1 MSEQKQNKMAVMPM
15 GKLIFSMSLP
25 LMVSLLVQ
33 SLYNI
38 VDGIFV
44 ARISEKAL
52 TATSLAMPFQL
63 LMIAASVG
71 TSVGLNAL
79 LSRLLGAKK
88 YQEANEAAATGMIL
102 GLFCT
107 VCFMAL
113 GLTCADTFM
122 SWFTDDPETAV
133 LAGQY
138 LTICMTFCLGIFVET
153 ICQRLLQAAGNAFL
167 SMISLVVGAV
177 VNIILDPVM
186 IFGYFGCPAMGIQG
200 AAIAT
205 VIGQWLGALTALLL
219 HQFKNPE
226 IRFAVRGYH
235 FRWKT
240 VAAIYQVGAP
250 TILMQVMGSV
260 MVSAVNSILMPYSST
275 AVAFFGV
282 YYKLQNFL
290 LMPINGLGQAAI
302 PIIGFNYGAKNGAR
316 IRQALRIMLPAAV
329 LFALCGTLVFF
340 LLPGQLL
347 ALFSASGEML
357 ALGVPA
363 LRIICL
369 TFALSAVT
377 IVVGYCCSGL
387 GNGVVNMLG
396 NSLRQVILF
405 IPFAYLFAK
414 TMGVRQVWYS
424 IWISEAAAAVYA
436 LISLLHEYRKKV
448 KPMLLQDQAR

>member
-15 GKLIFSMSLP
+15 GRLIFSMSLP

-44 ARISEKAL
+44 ARISEQAL

-79 LSRLLGAKK
+79 LSRLLGAGK
-88 YQEANEAAATGMIL
+88 YEEANKAATTGMLL
-102 GLFCT
+102 GLLFT
-107 VCFMAL
+107 AFFIIL

-153 ICQRLLQAAGNAFL
+153 IAQRLLQATGNAFL
-167 SMISLVVGAV
+167 SMISLIVGAV
-177 VNIILDPVM
+177 TNIILDPVM
-186 IFGYFGCPAMGIQG
+186 IFGYFGCPAMGIRG

-226 IRFAVRGYH
+226 IRFVLHGY
-235 FRWKT
+235 RLDMKT

-250 TILMQVMGSV
+250 TILMQVMGSI
-260 MVSAVNSILMPYSST
+260 MVSAINSILMPYSST

-302 PIIGFNYGAKNGAR
+302 PIIGFNYGSRNGAR
-316 IRQALRIMLPAAV
+316 IRQALRILLPCAI
-329 LFALCGTLVFF
+329 LFALCCTVLF
-340 LLPGQLL
+340 LLIPGQLL
-347 ALFSASGEML
+347 HLFSPSADML
-357 ALGVPA
+357 ALGIPA

-369 TFALSAVT
+369 TFALSAAT
-377 IVVGYCCSGL
+377 IVIGYSCSGL
-387 GNGVVNMLG
+387 GNGIINMLG
-396 NSLRQVILF
+396 NALRQVLVF
-405 IPFAYLFAK
+405 IPAAFLLIR
-414 TMGVRQVWYS
+414 TMGVGQVWYS
-424 IWISEAAAAVYA
+424 LWISEASAALYA
-436 LISLLHEYRKKV
+436 GFSMLREYRKKV
-448 KPMLLQDQAR
+448 KPMLQEHTT